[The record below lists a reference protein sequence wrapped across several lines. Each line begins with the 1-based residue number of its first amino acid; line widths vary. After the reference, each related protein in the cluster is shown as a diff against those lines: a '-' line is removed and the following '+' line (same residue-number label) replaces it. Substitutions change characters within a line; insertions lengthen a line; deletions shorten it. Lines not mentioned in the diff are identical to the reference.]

1 MQQFHGNK
9 IFQGLGVRDEGYQS
23 LSGMMLH
30 IQWDREQLNRYVV
43 LMITLFRMPEISE
56 NFMGCTDKPLFRFLF
71 TTLFYPSYKKS

>member
-30 IQWDREQLNRYVV
+30 IQWDREQLNRYV
-43 LMITLFRMPEISE
+43 M
-56 NFMGCTDKPLFRFLF
+56 
-71 TTLFYPSYKKS
+71 